1 MYIGL
6 GIFLMVVGAILT
18 FAVHTSV
25 SGVDLALIGW
35 ILMAGG
41 LLAIVLSLVMGR
53 GRRTGGIS
61 SRRVTTTDPGTGSR
75 VDEVRVDPD
84 DRV

>member
-1 MYIGL
+1 MYVGL
-6 GIFLMVVGAILT
+6 GIFLIVVGAILT

-41 LLAIVLSLVMGR
+41 LLAIILSLVMGR
-53 GRRTGGIS
+53 GRPGGGYSARRTS
-61 SRRVTTTDPGTGSR
+61 TTDPRTGSR
-75 VDEVRVDPD
+75 VDDIHVDPD
-84 DRV
+84 SRR

>member
-6 GIFLMVVGAILT
+6 GIFLLVVGAILT
-18 FAVHTSV
+18 FALHASV

-41 LLAIVLSLVMGR
+41 LLAIVLSLAMGR
-53 GRRTGGIS
+53 GRRTGGYS

-75 VDEVRVDPD
+75 VDEVHVDPD